1 MEKRSP
7 ILIPAYDFDV
17 LEYFGESFEAVYGIL
32 HPFEQVT
39 PENRDIIDE
48 TWTPDDNN
56 PYIGTHLEF
65 AARGN
70 GPDWIHY
77 QTLIHPFSWRDIVDM
92 LGFPSLNYLNQ
103 LLLECCS
110 ARRRDHGEEIDR
122 MFEVLGPLGISP
134 PIEGQFPSLLLEKF
148 LRSFLDIGN
157 ETVQITSDFGD
168 VTETFEVETLLNQ
181 KLISLG
187 DIFRGG
193 SRATLHSPDYRIFYG
208 VHWDSLYTFLCGRKD
223 DVSAIVEK
231 YQFEGF
237 WFQPGMM
244 LCWEADGILIV

>member
-17 LEYFGESFEAVYGIL
+17 LDYFGESFEAVYGIL
-32 HPFEQVT
+32 HPFEKVA

-48 TWTPDDNN
+48 TWAPDDNN

-77 QTLIHPFSWRDIVDM
+77 QTLIHPFSWRDIVEM

-110 ARRRDHGEEIDR
+110 ARRRDHGEDIDR
-122 MFEVLGPLGISP
+122 MFEIMGPLGIDRP
-134 PIEGQFPSLLLEKF
+134 TEGQFSPLLLDNI
-148 LRSFLDIGN
+148 LRSFQDMGN
-157 ETVQITSDFGD
+157 STVQLTSAFGD
-168 VTETFEVETLLNQ
+168 KTAVFDVEHLLSKKLTTLDSAL
-181 KLISLG
+181 
-187 DIFRGG
+187 RGG
-193 SRATLHSPDYRIFYG
+193 SLVTLHSENYQLLYG
-208 VHWDSLYTFLCGRKD
+208 VHWDSFFTFLCGRKD

-231 YQFEGF
+231 YPFEGF
-237 WFQPGMM
+237 FFQSGMT
-244 LCWEADGILIV
+244 LGWENDEIIIV